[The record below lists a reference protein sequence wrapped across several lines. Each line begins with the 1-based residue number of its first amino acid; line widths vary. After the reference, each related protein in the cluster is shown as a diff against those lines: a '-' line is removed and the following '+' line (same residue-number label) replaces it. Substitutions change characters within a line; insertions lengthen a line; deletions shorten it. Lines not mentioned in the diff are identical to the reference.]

1 MLYSHLN
8 ANPYIEFASSSQDG
22 QGAYYNF
29 DTMCPCV
36 GWDSYDETKAK
47 TDCYRT
53 GNVQTFNVE
62 TATDTAVVGTAMA
75 LGSGATQ
82 VMHTD

>member
-1 MLYSHLN
+1 
-8 ANPYIEFASSSQDG
+8 
-22 QGAYYNF
+22 
-29 DTMCPCV
+29 MCPCV

-62 TATDTAVVGTAMA
+62 TDTDTAVVGTAMA
-75 LGSGATQ
+75 LGAGSTQ